1 MFKIG
6 ILTKED
12 GTLLQWQINCIES
25 INHRSDISIEY
36 FIPSI
41 TSRSVSKIKKNNL
54 NVKISKFL
62 LKKHTKYHSSVNLS
76 DTPKLLRFSSRSNVY
91 ELLDEEIKKLKHL
104 DVLVRFSLDILKGK
118 ILNST
123 KLGVLSFHHGS
134 MKKFRGGPSG
144 FWEILEK
151 TKLSISL
158 QILNSTLD
166 GGKIVC
172 SANFANMYNFKENRL
187 LIYNASSLVFE
198 KGINDLISNK
208 DLSNNLYFYS
218 KKLYRHP
225 KFYDLIRCKF
235 INLAY
240 RLKNRIKKSQN
251 WNIYFNKNA
260 SRFNSIPFYK
270 SINIFDEENKVLRAD
285 PFIVAESNDSIEFI
299 YEKLDSSTNFKGVI
313 NKASYN
319 FKSKTIEYDI
329 KFIEEE
335 YHLSFPYIYK
345 ERSIIL
351 PEQRQ
356 NLSSKYYYYDL
367 EGVKKGF
374 IDLKYKNLTDI
385 VLHKKN
391 DKVYAFATQSIRGLS
406 DSVLRLFLLDNDLN
420 FITEH
425 SSSPICVGQDKS
437 RMAGRIFIHNNKTY
451 RFFQNNL
458 KGYGA
463 NFGVSLIEDLNENN
477 FSEVILEHSCKYN
490 KLSYSHHIDF
500 GLKNILFDG
509 KR

>member
-76 DTPKLLRFSSRSNVY
+76 DTPKLLRFSSRSNVH

-198 KGINDLISNK
+198 K
-208 DLSNNLYFYS
+208 
-218 KKLYRHP
+218 
-225 KFYDLIRCKF
+225 
-235 INLAY
+235 
-240 RLKNRIKKSQN
+240 
-251 WNIYFNKNA
+251 IYMFC
-260 SRFNSIPFYK
+260 YC
-270 SINIFDEENKVLRAD
+270 E
-285 PFIVAESNDSIEFI
+285 
-299 YEKLDSSTNFKGVI
+299 
-313 NKASYN
+313 
-319 FKSKTIEYDI
+319 
-329 KFIEEE
+329 
-335 YHLSFPYIYK
+335 
-345 ERSIIL
+345 
-351 PEQRQ
+351 
-356 NLSSKYYYYDL
+356 
-367 EGVKKGF
+367 
-374 IDLKYKNLTDI
+374 
-385 VLHKKN
+385 
-391 DKVYAFATQSIRGLS
+391 
-406 DSVLRLFLLDNDLN
+406 
-420 FITEH
+420 
-425 SSSPICVGQDKS
+425 
-437 RMAGRIFIHNNKTY
+437 
-451 RFFQNNL
+451 
-458 KGYGA
+458 
-463 NFGVSLIEDLNENN
+463 
-477 FSEVILEHSCKYN
+477 
-490 KLSYSHHIDF
+490 
-500 GLKNILFDG
+500 
-509 KR
+509 